1 MSLEG
6 LSADQIEAI
15 AALTKS
21 ITDNPKTRLQWQA
34 LVKQAHPDVSTPEL
48 DQAIATQELHEKL
61 ESVSSEFSSYRD
73 QSEAEKREL
82 REWGEV
88 IGANHCTYGD
98 IPEVQKFMQEN
109 GIVNKMFGA
118 KSWSSSKQIAEP
130 TSTSAGRSFDM
141 PQTFIQKWKEAGNK
155 GLAQMARDEA
165 YIALQDFRS
174 GKTG

>member
-6 LSADQIEAI
+6 LTADQIEAI

-34 LVKQAHPDVSTPEL
+34 LVKQVHPDVNTPEL
-48 DQAIATQELHEKL
+48 DQAMATHELTERL
-61 ESVSSEFSSYRD
+61 DTVSNEFSTYKE
-73 QSEAEKREL
+73 QAEAEKKEL

-88 IGANHCTYGD
+88 IGAGHCTYGD

-118 KSWSSSKQIAEP
+118 KSWASSKQLAEP
-130 TSTSAGRSFDM
+130 ATPASGRGYEM
-141 PQTFIQKWKEAGNK
+141 PTTYIQRWKEAGNK

-174 GKTG
+174 GKAG

>member
-34 LVKQAHPDVSTPEL
+34 LVKQAHPDVATPEL

-61 ESVSSEFSSYRD
+61 ESVSTEFNSYKE
-73 QSEAEKREL
+73 QTEAEKREL

-88 IGANHCTYGD
+88 IGAQHCTYAD

-118 KSWSSSKQIAEP
+118 KSWASSKQIAEP
-130 TSTSAGRSFDM
+130 TSSSAGRTFDM
-141 PQTFIQKWKEAGNK
+141 PQTFIQKWKDGGNK

-174 GKTG
+174 GKAG

>member
-1 MSLEG
+1 MALEG
-6 LSADQIEAI
+6 MTMEQIETI

-61 ESVSSEFSSYRD
+61 ESVSNEFTSYKE
-73 QSEAEKREL
+73 QAESEKREL
-82 REWGEV
+82 REWGDV
-88 IGANHCTYGD
+88 IGAKLCTYDD
-98 IPEVQKFMQEN
+98 IAEVQKFMTEN

-118 KSWSSSKQIAEP
+118 KSWASSKQIAEP
-130 TSTSAGRSFDM
+130 TSATIQNSYAM
-141 PQTFIQKWKEAGNK
+141 PQNFIQKWKEAGSK

-165 YIALQDFRS
+165 HIALQDFRS
-174 GKTG
+174 GKAG